1 MNLTYNYSPNFEL
14 KKRKPDQIK
23 FIIFHYTGMKKE
35 SEAIERLTSIKSKV
49 SCHYLIK
56 NNGEIVV
63 MVPDLYEA
71 WHAGVSSWKNF
82 NSLNQQG
89 VFSDKS
95 LMFTGGFKKMS
106 RSEAKAITE
115 NNGGKVLGSISKKLD
130 MLVVG
135 SAKPTKK
142 KVDKAIELE
151 VKIIQEK
158 DWYKLLNL

>member
-1 MNLTYNYSPNFEL
+1 MHTTYNYSPNFEL

-71 WHAGVSSWKNF
+71 WHAGKSSWKNF
-82 NSLNQQG
+82 KSLN
-89 VFSDKS
+89 K
-95 LMFTGGFKKMS
+95 
-106 RSEAKAITE
+106 
-115 NNGGKVLGSISKKLD
+115 N
-130 MLVVG
+130 
-135 SAKPTKK
+135 
-142 KVDKAIELE
+142 
-151 VKIIQEK
+151 
-158 DWYKLLNL
+158 

>member
-1 MNLTYNYSPNFEL
+1 MINKTTLNYSPNFEI

-82 NSLNQQG
+82 KSLN
-89 VFSDKS
+89 K
-95 LMFTGGFKKMS
+95 
-106 RSEAKAITE
+106 
-115 NNGGKVLGSISKKLD
+115 NSIGIEISNPGHEYNYKKL
-130 MLVVG
+130 LEP
-135 SAKPTKK
+135 KLIKK
-142 KVDKAIELE
+142 ITDLYKSQIEKFNYE
-151 VKIIQEK
+151 
-158 DWYKLLNL
+158 